1 MLIDAKHKLS
11 IERYRAPYRGV
22 TSRYDFVNFYLG
34 VTHDL
39 KYGERQLGLDDNF
52 KGLKQKEK
60 ENFDM
65 LYVGGNNA
73 PTTSLSSAGKYVHIA
88 DDVPVTKD
96 LRNWTKENDIQV
108 SYLGNP
114 VNLFSYKLIHE
125 SSNILNNNM
134 KEVSYK
140 GVWAGEF
147 YSIDALQEIL
157 QPDTEYTISY
167 KFRLDETTFKGKAY
181 NQPVHGTISL
191 YSYNPEY
198 PTIYLDEDYKNNVAK
213 ADMWKKGTVV
223 TRKKTFRTPK
233 DLYAADAKYKILL
246 YTNRIVD
253 DSNEFLGLNPG
264 TFFDIKLEES
274 TIPTDWSP
282 SVYDNPDMA
291 KQYASKKHYTLSSNG
306 LKDPLSISIPI
317 SVNPGEIIF
326 TRFKIKKIKGR
337 CDAIYI
343 GTDNIN
349 GTGEDLKKID
359 LTNETSSIYVDKRLY
374 CTERQTIDFKIY
386 LHKIPQKLEVTE
398 ITIED
403 LDIQYMTETDISTGS
418 IEYNIK
424 PSLENLEEKV
434 SYMKKRKGGI

>member
-34 VTHDL
+34 VAHDL
-39 KYGERQLGLDDNF
+39 KYGERQLGLDENF
-52 KGLKQKEK
+52 KGLKQKEE
-60 ENFDM
+60 ENFKM
-65 LYVGGNNA
+65 LFVGGDNT
-73 PTTSLSSAGKYVHIA
+73 PTTNLSSAGKYVHIA
-88 DDVPVTKD
+88 DNVPVNKD
-96 LRNWTKENDIQV
+96 LRDWTKQNDIQV
-108 SYLGNP
+108 SYIGNP
-114 VNLFSYKLIHE
+114 VNIFSYKLVSKTSHLIKNDLR
-125 SSNILNNNM
+125 NI
-134 KEVSYK
+134 SYN

-147 YSIDALQEIL
+147 YKIENLIEIL
-157 QPDTEYTISY
+157 EPNKEYTISY
-167 KFRLDETTFKGKAY
+167 KFRLDDDKYKGIAY
-181 NQPVHGTISL
+181 NQAVHGSIHFHSKNP
-191 YSYNPEY
+191 SYPSV
-198 PTIYLDEDYKNNVAK
+198 YLDDDADNNVSK
-213 ADMWKKGTVV
+213 AQTWKKGTVV
-223 TRKKTFRTPK
+223 SRKKTFRTPK
-233 DLYAADAKYKILL
+233 DLLENSSQYKIFV
-246 YTNRIVD
+246 YTNRIVNE
-253 DSNEFLGLNPG
+253 SNTLIGLNPG
-264 TFFDIKLEES
+264 TFFDIKIEES
-274 TIPTDWSP
+274 TSPTEWSP
-282 SVYDNPDMA
+282 SIYDNPDA
-291 KQYASKKHYTLSSNG
+291 AKHYSSRKQYKLSSPG

-326 TRFKIKKIKGR
+326 TRFKIRKIKGR

-386 LHKIPQKLEVTE
+386 LHKIPHKLEATE
-398 ITIED
+398 ISIED

-418 IEYNIK
+418 IEKNIK